1 MGRAKEV
8 KVVEDGPARG
18 IQPKGTD
25 LWLLIII
32 IFFSLFFF
40 LEFKFEYEF
49 ESSISNKMHKQNP
62 A

>member
-1 MGRAKEV
+1 M
-8 KVVEDGPARG
+8 EDGPARG
-18 IQPKGTD
+18 IHPKGTD
-25 LWLLIII
+25 LWLIIIII

-49 ESSISNKMHKQNP
+49 EFSISNKMHKKNP

>member
-1 MGRAKEV
+1 VGRAKEV
-8 KVVEDGPARG
+8 KVMEDGPARG

-25 LWLLIII
+25 MWLLIIII

-40 LEFKFEYEF
+40 LEFKFE
-49 ESSISNKMHKQNP
+49 SSISNKMHKQNP